1 MLLFN
6 IKESKTIQKYNYLNM
21 LDNRRYSM
29 NKKEDILNA
38 WITIE
43 QLAEGSINKNGKL
56 LKTFHRIEKDW
67 QQFFMNFL
75 YYQKQH
81 NNMSDKAFKKSG
93 IVFYFGIFNFQEVVD
108 ILREK
113 YNIEKTYEE
122 ISNSEKFTFALYF
135 DHQLN
140 LVADKVFLTMSGYIR
155 EHDHLPDDF
164 LKVETLFREELD
176 RKFEEGFHNVFSEL
190 IQKYHVSI
198 DNFRYKFIRHLD
210 NEDINLHS
218 FFIEDLKMAKLI
230 DTENINRYFNGF
242 TGNRRNLDSHKESEH
257 FNAYIFEEIALKPKN
272 YPLGRFPSNP
282 DYALYF
288 MQQAAVNLALNDKN
302 DIRSINGPPG
312 TGKTTLLKDIFADLV
327 VQQALAISNLSNK
340 VIQGSLAY
348 WQNAKLGVL
357 PRSISDKNII
367 VASSN
372 NGAVQNIVNEL
383 PVKEEIPKCF
393 QDQLE
398 KANYFK
404 DISNSQ
410 LKGEGFGKDRYIIS
424 ELLNDKN
431 WGVFSLEGG
440 NSINMNKLFLNI
452 EAIEKDLE
460 EDDQSNTGVYQ
471 EFKRLYN
478 KLKVERDKVEKYS
491 QKLYKI
497 RKLKI
502 KYINQVKEFENE
514 KTEKHKVLTSNE
526 KEAKA
531 ELERLREEE
540 LKFQKVLSNVS
551 VELENLSRAE
561 VQAERNYHVLTS
573 QKPSFLWF
581 QKIFNKSKIEH
592 YFKKLSSV
600 NKHLNDL
607 TQQKTTLTNDYRQ
620 LEKHLAKNAV
630 KKEYTQKQMMERKS
644 TYERW
649 VNAKNNDLG
658 KMKKEIDAFE
668 KNKSQNEIKEID
680 FSLSYEELQKS
691 NPWFTKEFRI
701 LQSELF
707 ISALKV
713 RKQFLNENVRNLKA
727 ARIIWNKQSNYI
739 AKENG
744 HEIISEAWQW
754 INFAVPVI
762 STTFASFGRM
772 FKNLKENSI
781 GNLFIDE
788 AGQALPQASVGAIFR
803 SKKVMVVGDPSQIR
817 PVLNLDPNVL
827 TLIGRHYNVDEKFVS
842 ANASTQTIV
851 DDTSQYGFQKNE
863 DEWIG
868 IPLWV
873 HRRSNYPMFT
883 ISNEISYDGLMVQ
896 GKNEDEVQGRSE
908 WLHCVGKANDK
919 YVKEQAELLK
929 NQITKQLQANT
940 DLADDIYVISPFRN
954 VAYQITRVL
963 DEICF
968 TKRKDGKPTN
978 VGTVHTFQGKEAKIV
993 YFVLGT
999 DSNSSGAAK
1008 WAVSEPNIMNVAATR
1023 AKEEF
1028 YIIGDKKLYASLGSD
1043 VANKTISIINDYNN
1057 K

>member
-1 MLLFN
+1 
-6 IKESKTIQKYNYLNM
+6 
-21 LDNRRYSM
+21 M

-43 QLAEGSINKNGKL
+43 QLSEGSINKKEKI
-56 LKTFHRIEKDW
+56 LKTLNHFEEDW
-67 QQFFMNFL
+67 QNFFMNFL
-75 YYQKQH
+75 SHQKQQ
-81 NNMSDKAFKKSG
+81 NNMSDKAFNKSG

-113 YNIEKTYEE
+113 YNIDKTYEE

-140 LVADKVFLTMSGYIR
+140 LIADKLFLTMSGYIR
-155 EHDHLPDDF
+155 ENGHLPDDF
-164 LKVETLFREELD
+164 LKVETLFREELN
-176 RKFEEGFHNVFSEL
+176 RKFEEDFHKVFSEL
-190 IQKYHVSI
+190 IQKYNVSVN
-198 DNFRYKFIRHLD
+198 NFRYKFVRHLD

-242 TGNRRNLDSHKESEH
+242 TGDRRNLDSHKKSEH
-257 FNAYIFEEIALKPKN
+257 FNAHIFEEIALKPKY
-272 YPLGRFPSNP
+272 YPLGRFPTNP
-282 DYALYF
+282 DYALSF

-302 DIRSINGPPG
+302 DIRSVNGPPG
-312 TGKTTLLKDIFADLV
+312 TGKTTLLKDVFADLV
-327 VQQALAISNLSNK
+327 VQQALAMSKLSNK
-340 VIQGSLAY
+340 VVQGSLTY
-348 WQNAKLGVL
+348 WKNAKFGVL

-383 PVKEEIPKCF
+383 PKKKEISECF

-410 LKGEGFGKDRYIIS
+410 LTGEGFGKDRYIIS

-440 NSINMNKLFLNI
+440 NSINMNKLLLNI

-460 EDDQSNTGVYQ
+460 ENEQSNSDVYQ
-471 EFKRLYN
+471 EFTRLYN
-478 KLKVERDKVEKYS
+478 QLKVERDKAEEYS
-491 QKLYKI
+491 QKIYYL

-502 KYINQVKEFENE
+502 KYINQVKEFEKE
-514 KTEKHKVLTSNE
+514 KKKKQTVLTSNE

-531 ELERLREEE
+531 EIERLREER
-540 LKFQKVLSNVS
+540 LKFQKALSSVS
-551 VELENLSRAE
+551 VELENLSRE
-561 VQAERNYHVLTS
+561 KIQAERNYHVLTS

-581 QKIFNKSKIEH
+581 QKIFNRLKVEQ
-592 YFKKLSSV
+592 YFKNLSIV
-600 NKHLNDL
+600 NEHLNDL
-607 TQQKTTLTNDYRQ
+607 SQQETKRENNSRRLVND
-620 LEKHLAKNAV
+620 LEKNAV
-630 KKEYTQKQMMERKS
+630 KKEYTQKQMQERKS
-644 TYERW
+644 TFERW
-649 VNAKNNDLG
+649 VNTKNNDLE
-658 KMKKEIDAFE
+658 KMKKEIDSFE
-668 KNKSQNEIKEID
+668 KNKSQSGIKEID

-691 NPWFTKEFRI
+691 KPWFTKEFRI

-713 RKQFLNENVRNLKA
+713 RKRFLYENVRNLKA

-744 HEIISEAWQW
+744 HELISEAWQW

-772 FKNLKENSI
+772 FKNLKGNSI

-803 SKKVMVVGDPSQIR
+803 SKKVMVVGDPSQIK
-817 PVLNLDPNVL
+817 PVLTLDPNVL

-842 ANASTQTIV
+842 ADASTQTIV

-863 DEWIG
+863 DEWVG

-896 GKNEDEVQGRSE
+896 GKNEDEVQGTSE
-908 WLHCVGKANDK
+908 WLHSAGKANDK

-929 NQITKQLQANT
+929 NQITERLQVNS
-940 DLADDIYVISPFRN
+940 DLADEIYVISPFKN
-954 VAYQITRVL
+954 VAYQIAKVL
-963 DEICF
+963 EEIDF
-968 TKRKDGKPTN
+968 TKRQDGKPTN

-993 YFVLGT
+993 YFVLGA

-1008 WAVSEPNIMNVAATR
+1008 WAVSDPNIMNVAATR

-1043 VANKTISIINDYNN
+1043 VANKTISIIKDYNN